1 MTGPWRAADLVLRG
15 RAATSPWRLAVA
27 CGLIYG
33 GLMGTFGGVEGDRL
47 LQVVYSSVKVPLLL
61 LATVLLS
68 LPSFF
73 VLNTL
78 FGLREDFRE
87 SLRAIAASQ
96 AGLAIVLVSCAPL
109 TLFWYASSSDYQAAI
124 LCNAVMFGVA
134 SVSAQWH
141 LRRSYRRLIARNRRH
156 RLILRGWLAIYAFVG
171 VQLGWT
177 LRPFIGDPS
186 RPVQFFRG
194 GEFENAYVIVSRMIL
209 DVFFR

>member
-1 MTGPWRAADLVLRG
+1 MTGPFRAADRVLRG
-15 RAATSPWRLAVA
+15 RAAASPWGLALA

-33 GLMGTFGGVEGDRL
+33 GVMGTFGGIEGDRI
-47 LQVVYSSVKVPLLL
+47 LQVCFSALKVPLLL

-78 FGLREDFRE
+78 LGLRDDFGE
-87 SLRAIAASQ
+87 SLRAVAAAQ

-109 TLFWYASSSDYQAAI
+109 TLFWYASSSDYRAAI
-124 LCNAVMFGVA
+124 LFNAAMFGVA
-134 SVSAQWH
+134 SVSAQWL

-156 RLILRGWLAIYAFVG
+156 RLMLRGWLAIYAFVG
-171 VQLGWT
+171 IQLGWT
-177 LRPFIGDPS
+177 LRPFLGDPT

-209 DVFFR
+209 DVLLR